1 MILGSSKPI
10 DEVKPSFLIRSHN
23 ITLSILTKLPEV
35 QNAAFSLLK
44 AGGSNQPHL
53 GLQLPFYATILRLLY
68 QIAVNTHGWKQMAS
82 MYRAGQEQGILF
94 HDTKVEDSAR
104 SGAKENSVMIIVD
117 FFRLNLGLMN
127 RLIKSRFGSV
137 ETNERFHLWP
147 CLSDSCLV

>member
-53 GLQLPFYATILRLLY
+53 GLQLPFYATILPLLY
-68 QIAVNTHGWKQMAS
+68 QIAVNTHGWK
-82 MYRAGQEQGILF
+82 
-94 HDTKVEDSAR
+94 
-104 SGAKENSVMIIVD
+104 
-117 FFRLNLGLMN
+117 
-127 RLIKSRFGSV
+127 
-137 ETNERFHLWP
+137 
-147 CLSDSCLV
+147 

>member
-44 AGGSNQPHL
+44 AGGSNQSHL

-68 QIAVNTHGWKQMAS
+68 QIAVNTHGWK
-82 MYRAGQEQGILF
+82 
-94 HDTKVEDSAR
+94 
-104 SGAKENSVMIIVD
+104 
-117 FFRLNLGLMN
+117 
-127 RLIKSRFGSV
+127 
-137 ETNERFHLWP
+137 
-147 CLSDSCLV
+147 

>member
-1 MILGSSKPI
+1 
-10 DEVKPSFLIRSHN
+10 
-23 ITLSILTKLPEV
+23 
-35 QNAAFSLLK
+35 
-44 AGGSNQPHL
+44 
-53 GLQLPFYATILRLLY
+53 
-68 QIAVNTHGWKQMAS
+68 MAS

-104 SGAKENSVMIIVD
+104 SGAKENSVMVIVD

-147 CLSDSCLV
+147 CLRDSCLV